1 MLFEEKIELA
11 LERAMLAS
19 VICLVGALAFVELIR

>member
-11 LERAMLAS
+11 LDRAMLTGA
-19 VICLVGALAFVELIR
+19 ICLVGVLTFVELIR